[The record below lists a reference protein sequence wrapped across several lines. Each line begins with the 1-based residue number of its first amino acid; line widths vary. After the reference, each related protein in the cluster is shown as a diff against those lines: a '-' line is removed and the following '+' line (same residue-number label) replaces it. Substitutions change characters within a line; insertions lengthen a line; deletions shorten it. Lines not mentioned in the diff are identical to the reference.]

1 MKLVLGAGINP
12 RVSHVGPRI
21 RLFAGKWRIVSE
33 HQKDCKM
40 VLVHDGIPRE
50 VVNGECIESEGSV
63 YHISV
68 LGGTEDF
75 INVFAELLNGPE
87 PATDAGQS

>member
-21 RLFAGKWRIVSE
+21 RLFAGRWRIVSE
-33 HQKDCKM
+33 HQIDSKM

-50 VVNGECIESEGSV
+50 IKSGDCFDSEGSV

-68 LGGTEDF
+68 IGGTEDY
-75 INVFAELLNGPE
+75 INVFAELENGTQ
-87 PATDAGQS
+87 PATDAG

>member
-21 RLFAGKWRIVSE
+21 RLFAGRWRIVSE
-33 HQKDCKM
+33 HQKDCQL
-40 VLVHDGIPRE
+40 VLVHDGIPKN
-50 VVNGECIESEGSV
+50 VSSGDCFESTGSV

-68 LGGTEDF
+68 LGGSEDF
-75 INVFAELLNGPE
+75 INVFAELQNGTH
-87 PATDAGQS
+87 PATDAG